1 MIERLYYLLL
11 MSGGKMIRRI
21 RAAPSSLISA
31 VGTLFSDGSQRGNA
45 STLASAV
52 GRLTSGAVSAAES
65 ITQTRVSADGT
76 LLSQEYRYTAV
87 AKMQIHAAAIAKTA
101 VETLNGAVKTV
112 LTATAIPTAAKT
124 LEGAAKTVLKATAT
138 AIRAELQAIYGQ
150 SGDGFRGIGNA
161 TWMQI
166 KNLESVTA
174 STFRAVGIASTE
186 AFAPVAGGSGAAFAA
201 NAAAKLF
208 SVFTVSGYP
217 QMAAAAIG
225 NLAQVN
231 APASAAA
238 AMATAAIGV
247 LYNRPVTALTGRAD
261 NAISA
266 HGQLFNSTNTPHGD
280 GSTRAA
286 ANGQALLLTGRS
298 AVSRTST
305 TVSAQGAAGA
315 HATKRGR
322 TDTEV
327 SITGQAVVDDTKQGL
342 VRTFVSAIAAVVRT
356 ETSQSRPETVVSA
369 AANATIAQNSAS
381 DTKTAVRAQG
391 SITTAILRYV
401 SATVSMTSKA
411 VGNAT
416 AAVVSLVGRGATAVL
431 SVGELMLQNFRGQAS
446 TAVSAAGQITP
457 YQGQWVDGKTET
469 KASAVGALTT
479 VEARSLKGRAKS
491 LVAAIAS
498 AVASGTQRA
507 FTGTMLSAQGIG
519 TVLSGAIQ
527 GTEGTMLSSHGVGTV
542 LSGSIQGTEGTG
554 VTATA
559 TATYQVLLLHGSTST
574 AGSATGSAS
583 VNAWF
588 IYNRETEDLYIRQTV
603 SANQN
608 GSRLTVLNHYPHTNN

>member
-1 MIERLYYLLL
+1 MIERLYYFLL

-76 LLSQEYRYTAV
+76 LLSQEYLYTAV
-87 AKMQIHAAAIAKTA
+87 AKMQINATAMATTAEATLEGVAKTA
-101 VETLNGAVKTV
+101 LAAV
-112 LTATAIPTAAKT
+112 
-124 LEGAAKTVLKATAT
+124 ATAT
-138 AIRAELQAIYGQ
+138 RAERQDISGQ
-150 SGDGFRGIGNA
+150 SNDGFRGIGNA
-161 TWMQI
+161 TPLWVE
-166 KNLESVTA
+166 KLESVTA
-174 STFRAVGIASTE
+174 SAFRAVGIASTE
-186 AFAPVAGGSGAAFAA
+186 AFAPVAGRSGAAFTA

-298 AVSRTST
+298 AVSRAST
-305 TVSAQGAAGA
+305 IVSAQGAAGA
-315 HATKRGR
+315 HATRRGRTDTEVSITGQAAVDDTKRGR

-356 ETSQSRPETVVSA
+356 ETSQSHPETVVSA

-401 SATVSMTSKA
+401 SATASMMSKA

-416 AAVVSLVGRGATAVL
+416 TDVVQLAGRGATAVL
-431 SVGELMLQNFRGQAS
+431 SVGNLILQNFRGQAS

-457 YQGQWVDGKTET
+457 YQGQWVDGKAKT

-479 VEARSLKGRAKS
+479 VEARSLKGRVKT
-491 LVAAIAS
+491 LVAAAAS

-507 FTGTMLSAQGIG
+507 STSAMLSAQGVG
-519 TVLSGAIQ
+519 AVLSGMMIR
-527 GTEGTMLSSHGVGTV
+527 GTA
-542 LSGSIQGTEGTG
+542 GTG
-554 VTATA
+554 VSTTA
-559 TATYQVLLLHGSTST
+559 TATYQALLLRGSTVT
-574 AGSATGSAS
+574 AGGATGSTS
-583 VNAWF
+583 VNAWIYP
-588 IYNRETEDLYIRQTV
+588 IYNSETEDLYIQQTV
-603 SANQN
+603 SANQS
-608 GSRLTVLNHYPHTNN
+608 GSRLTVT